1 MKIDTRRVIV
11 MGIFLVIQTTA
22 GVAYAQ
28 VGNMLKGALG
38 GSGQSSSGAGGG
50 ALGSLGSGLSPSSLS
65 SGSSGN
71 AAGVLQYCIQ
81 NNYLSGN
88 SASSVKDKLVGKIS
102 GGGSPSSD
110 SGYTDGAKGILTS
123 SGGQKVDL
131 GGSGLKAQATK
142 QVCAKILDQAKSMM

>member
-1 MKIDTRRVIV
+1 MEIDTRRVIAV
-11 MGIFLVIQTTA
+11 SLFLVIQTTA

-38 GSGQSSSGAGGG
+38 GSGQTDSGSGGG
-50 ALGSLGSGLSPSSLS
+50 VLGSGLSPSSLS
-65 SGSSGN
+65 AGSTGN

-81 NNYLSGN
+81 NNYLSGD
-88 SASSVKDKLVGKIS
+88 SASSVKDQLVGKVS
-102 GGGSPSSD
+102 GGGSPSSA

-123 SGGQKVDL
+123 GSGQKVDL

-142 QVCAKILDQAKSMM
+142 QVCAKILDQAKALL